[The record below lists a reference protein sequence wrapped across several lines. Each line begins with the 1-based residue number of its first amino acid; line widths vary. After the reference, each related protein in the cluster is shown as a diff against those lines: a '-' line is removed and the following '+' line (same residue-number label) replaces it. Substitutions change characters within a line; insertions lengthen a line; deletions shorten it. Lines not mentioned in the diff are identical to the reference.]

1 MRPSL
6 GHESM
11 QKTEDFDKDSFYRSQ
26 SKSIIRHRTIS
37 VQRKKVFFVVSLNI
51 LCSSSLFSNHQT
63 NPSRDPCK
71 VRDPLTNTVP
81 LHGHLLFVSLCQSV
95 SAFLPSC
102 SLGFQRGSLVV
113 LFQINPRST
122 ADWNCPI
129 WNSIFLSN
137 SVTLSRP
144 LSRRERDFLPS
155 GSPQIGFRATC
166 RFESFFVVASTSLT
180 TAFFACLPEIV
191 RGNSLGRGTRDEV
204 RQRFVDLFDRA
215 SPGREE
221 TNVLWRGSLFA
232 AVSLA
237 ATTASNSST
246 WILTTFWTHWQT
258 LRRSNEFDSSCILL
272 DSFVRY
278 KLNSWNLTLS

>member
-1 MRPSL
+1 
-6 GHESM
+6 M
-11 QKTEDFDKDSFYRSQ
+11 QKAEDFDRDSFYRSQ

-37 VQRKKVFFVVSLNI
+37 VQRKKIFFVALSNT
-51 LCSSSLFSNHQT
+51 LCSSSLFSNHRT

-102 SLGFQRGSLVV
+102 SLGFQPGSLVV

-122 ADWNCPI
+122 ADWNCSI

-144 LSRRERDFLPS
+144 LSRDFLPS

-180 TAFFACLPEIV
+180 TAFFARLPEIV
-191 RGNSLGRGTRDEV
+191 RGNSLGRGTVTRDED

-215 SPGREE
+215 SPGRGE
-221 TNVLWRGSLFA
+221 TNVLWRGSLFT

-237 ATTASNSST
+237 VTTGGNSST
-246 WILTTFWTHWQT
+246 WILITFWTYWQI
-258 LRRSNEFDSSCILL
+258 LRRGNEFGSSCIFFN
-272 DSFVRY
+272 SFVRY